1 MIVMMVERTPI
12 LDTCTYAFLMVGICV
27 VGFPIFYAVTAATL
41 PLDKVALVPMPLIP
55 GDQFL
60 VNIQAAWNK
69 VHLGRQLINSFI
81 MASGITVGKIAV
93 SMLGA
98 FSIVYFDYR
107 FRKVAFATVFCT
119 LMLPVEVR
127 ILPTYEMAANLFGP
141 LQWLVD
147 VVHLNGLLQ
156 WITGN
161 HFEISLEWS
170 LLNSYT
176 GLILPLVASATCTFL
191 FRQFFLTIPEE
202 LCEAAKL
209 DGASA
214 LVFFW
219 KILLPLS
226 TTNIAALVVIEFV
239 YGWNQYLWPLLV
251 TTSPDMTTAVIGL
264 KDLIPQ
270 ADDVPMWNVAMA
282 GSLLVMTPPVLVV
295 LLMQRWFVKGLVE
308 REK

>member
-1 MIVMMVERTPI
+1 MMVERTPL
-12 LDTCTYAFLMVGICV
+12 LDTFTYVFLMAGICI
-27 VGFPIFYAVTAATL
+27 VGFPIFYAITAATL
-41 PLDKVALVPMPLIP
+41 PLEEVAKVPMPLIP
-55 GDQFL
+55 GDQFF
-60 VNIQAAWNK
+60 VNTKAAWDEG
-69 VHLGRQLINSFI
+69 HLGRQLINSFI
-81 MASGITVGKIAV
+81 MASGITIGKIVV

-98 FSIVYFDYR
+98 FSIVYFNYR
-107 FRKVAFATVFCT
+107 FRMVAFATVFCT

-127 ILPTYEMAANLFGP
+127 ILPTYEMAANLLGP
-141 LQWLVD
+141 VQWLVD
-147 VVHLNGLLQ
+147 TLRLGALVQ
-156 WITGN
+156 WFTGN
-161 HFEISLEWS
+161 EIEIALEWS

-214 LVFFW
+214 MVFFW

-226 TTNIAALVVIEFV
+226 ATNIAALVVIEFV
-239 YGWNQYLWPLLV
+239 YGWNQYLWPLLI
-251 TTSPDMTTAVIGL
+251 TTTPDMTTAVIGL

-270 ADDVPMWNVAMA
+270 ADDIPKWNVAMA
-282 GSLLVMTPPVLVV
+282 GSLLVMAPPVLVV

>member
-1 MIVMMVERTPI
+1 MMVERTPV
-12 LDTCTYAFLMVGICV
+12 LDTLTYVFLVFGICV
-27 VGFPIFYAVTAATL
+27 VGFPIFYALTAATL
-41 PLDKVALVPMPLIP
+41 PLEQVVRVPMPLVP
-55 GDQFL
+55 GDQFF
-60 VNIQAAWNK
+60 VNLEAAWSEG
-69 VHLGRQLINSFI
+69 HLGRQLINSFI
-81 MASGITVGKIAV
+81 MASGITIGKIVV
-93 SMLGA
+93 SMFGA
-98 FSIVYFDYR
+98 FSIVYFNYR
-107 FRKVAFATVFCT
+107 FRKIAFATVFCT

-127 ILPTYEMAANLFGP
+127 ILPTYEMAANMFGP
-141 LQWLVD
+141 LQWLID
-147 VVHLNGLLQ
+147 NLGLGSVAQ
-156 WITGN
+156 WLVGN
-161 HFEISLEWS
+161 DFEVSLEWS

-214 LVFFW
+214 MDFFW
-219 KILLPLS
+219 RILLPLS

-239 YGWNQYLWPLLV
+239 YGWNQYLWPLLI
-251 TTSPDMTTAVIGL
+251 TTSPEMTTAVIGL

-270 ADDVPMWNVAMA
+270 ADDLPTWNVAMA
-282 GSLLVMTPPVLVV
+282 GALLVMLPPVLVV

>member
-1 MIVMMVERTPI
+1 MMVERTPL
-12 LDTCTYAFLMVGICV
+12 LDTFTYLFLLLGICV
-27 VGFPIFYAVTAATL
+27 VGFPIFYAIIAATL
-41 PLDKVALVPMPLIP
+41 PLDQVARVPMPLIP
-55 GDQFL
+55 GDQFFT
-60 VNIQAAWNK
+60 NIQAAWEK
-69 VHLGRQLINSFI
+69 GHLGRQLANSFV
-81 MASGITVGKIAV
+81 MAAGITVGKITV

-98 FSIVYFDYR
+98 FSIVYFNYR
-107 FRKVAFATVFCT
+107 FRKVLFATVFCT

-127 ILPTYEMAANLFGP
+127 ILPTYEIAANLFGP
-141 LQWLVD
+141 MQWVLDTLNLNSLVE
-147 VVHLNGLLQ
+147 
-156 WITGN
+156 WIVGN
-161 HFEISLEWS
+161 RITISLEWS

-214 LVFFW
+214 MVFFRR
-219 KILLPLS
+219 ILLPLS

-239 YGWNQYLWPLLV
+239 YGWNQYLWPLLI
-251 TTSPDMTTAVIGL
+251 TTSSDMTTAVIGL
-264 KDLIPQ
+264 KNLIPQ
-270 ADDVPMWNVAMA
+270 VDDVPFWNIAMA
-282 GSLLVMTPPVLVV
+282 GSLLVMAPPILVV